1 MAYGVTKPAGG
12 GCPRERLDLVRIA
25 SLLPAATEI
34 VVALGLADQ
43 LVAVTFE
50 CSAAAR
56 AQCPV
61 VVDTAIPPDLTP
73 AQVDGWVR
81 DRAARGLPLYALDRA
96 ALAAAAPDL
105 VLTQDLCRVCAL
117 PAATVAEACRV
128 IGIDADVLSVDPH
141 SVDDVLDMEGPSSCG
156 RRRRGA
162 VRCRS
167 RRRAGAMPFRR
178 RAAARRAAR
187 GDRLRGLRSCRQAP
201 PWSMGSKHWRGRCI
215 PMPSRR
221 HRRAASPPTVH
232 RCRRP
237 AVVTLTAIRTRRA
250 RT

>member
-1 MAYGVTKPAGG
+1 
-12 GCPRERLDLVRIA
+12 
-25 SLLPAATEI
+25 LLPAATEI

-50 CSAAAR
+50 CSAAR

-141 SVDDVLDMEGPSSCG
+141 SVDDVLDTGGTFLLRTSS
-156 RRRRGA
+156 
-162 VRCRS
+162 S
-167 RRRAGAMPFRR
+167 WRRAVKVSTSRWRNALPSPRGCP
-178 RAAARRAAR
+178 ARSSWRSTP
-187 GDRLRGLRSCRQAP
+187 RLTSCRQAP
-201 PWSMGSKHWRGRCI
+201 PWSMGSRHWRGRCI

-221 HRRAASPPTVH
+221 HRRAASPPTLH

-237 AVVTLTAIRTRRA
+237 AVVTLTPNATPTVTGGRVAAATR
-250 RT
+250 